1 MLKKIGKKVLIM
13 LLIIYLMYIQFVTKV
28 SALQSMQKD
37 DNKYIPN
44 ENHTLKKDIDSFME
58 NNNFIE
64 LKEAFQETSWSSN
77 KAAEADVIYINKKF
91 MVNI

>member
-1 MLKKIGKKVLIM
+1 
-13 LLIIYLMYIQFVTKV
+13 MYKSDIEK
-28 SALQSMQKD
+28 QKD
-37 DNKYIPN
+37 
-44 ENHTLKKDIDSFME
+44 LSFFIDLIY
-58 NNNFIE
+58 NNFIE